1 MYLPANFRLLLLV
14 YQVSPIYFFRYR
26 KTLWIFF
33 SAFNCYG
40 CSSDTSPTP
49 EGTQTCIDSPQ
60 DIPDTQ
66 GRIIQCLPFDNDT
79 VVDIWEWKCYTAHI
93 LEKSVNSKFYSNFK
107 YMVSNLCHIFVSVN
121 RHKIYSWMLL
131 NHIYWSILQARL
143 ERWCNVRYWSWY
155 SQ

>member
-1 MYLPANFRLLLLV
+1 MILHYSLPILKDNDVALSLL
-14 YQVSPIYFFRYR
+14 
-26 KTLWIFF
+26 FF
-33 SAFNCYG
+33 SNAN
-40 CSSDTSPTP
+40 TLVATHLQPTP

-93 LEKSVNSKFYSNFK
+93 LEKSVNSKFYPNFK

-131 NHIYWSILQARL
+131 NHIY
-143 ERWCNVRYWSWY
+143 
-155 SQ
+155 